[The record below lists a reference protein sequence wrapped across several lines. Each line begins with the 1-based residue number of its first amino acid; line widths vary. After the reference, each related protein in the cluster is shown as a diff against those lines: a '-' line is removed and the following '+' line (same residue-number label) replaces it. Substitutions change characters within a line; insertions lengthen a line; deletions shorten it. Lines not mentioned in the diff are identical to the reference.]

1 MTLHCPRDPEQ
12 VLETVHE
19 HGIEVD
25 RCPRCRGAWYEYS
38 ELAALESTVAGKD
51 YMIGTIEYATRESE
65 LVCPAG
71 GEPMVA
77 FNYRAYNLELDACPG
92 EHGFWLDAGESDRV
106 RDIMRERE
114 RGMRR
119 AGSAQ
124 KAWAR
129 AKGRPASGGVLDQ
142 LRDLF
147 RRR

>member
-1 MTLHCPRDPEQ
+1 MTLHCPRDPDQ
-12 VLETVHE
+12 ALETVHE
-19 HGIEVD
+19 HGIEVE
-25 RCPRCRGAWYEYS
+25 RCAVCRGAWYDYD
-38 ELAALESTVAGKD
+38 ELAALESTVAGQE

-65 LVCPAG
+65 LRCPVE
-71 GEPMVA
+71 GEAMVA
-77 FNYRAYNLELDACPG
+77 FNYRAYNLELEACPK

-106 RDIMRERE
+106 REIMRERE

-124 KAWAR
+124 RAWAR
-129 AKGRPASGGVLDQ
+129 AKGRATSGGVLDQ